1 MKTHTLGT
9 GQFIEFILSRK
20 WNEDD
25 INCGNTNLNENMIVA
40 VAIAYQPEKIGIT
53 TATIIYSF
61 KFVFPQFTSS
71 SFHGNI
77 VHRDASHAGL

>member
-1 MKTHTLGT
+1 
-9 GQFIEFILSRK
+9 
-20 WNEDD
+20 
-25 INCGNTNLNENMIVA
+25 MIVA

-53 TATIIYSF
+53 IATIIYSF